1 MRGGYTGISFP
12 FRIGNKGGVVLSTTD
27 RYSVPHIEESIQQI
41 LGTRLGERVMEYGF
55 GSDLDTQVFEP
66 NDPVTHNLI
75 KYQIVEALDRFE
87 PRIKVRDEDIEIF
100 AKDERVYA
108 MINYTVVKYM
118 ADYTTIIE
126 IGGKVGGK

>member
-1 MRGGYTGISFP
+1 MERGFKGISFP
-12 FRIGNKGGVVLSTTD
+12 FRLGVRGGIAISTTD
-27 RYSVPHIEESIQQI
+27 RHKVTHIEESIQQI

-75 KYQIVEALDRFE
+75 KYQIAEALDRFE

-108 MINYTVVKYM
+108 MITYTVVKYM
-118 ADYTTIIE
+118 ADYTAIME
-126 IGGKVGGK
+126 IGGEVGGK